1 MDMEST
7 AVRQERF
14 RAMGTD
20 AHVIVAAPDAV
31 AATLVGLA
39 RQRVELLEQC
49 WSRFRPTSELSGLN
63 ARAGSGPIPVSED
76 LLILVQ
82 RMHDAW
88 VLSDG
93 LFDPTV
99 LTSMNRLGY
108 DTDFT
113 TVSARPFGPA
123 DVAVVPSPGMTS
135 IVIDPLASTVSL
147 PTGIGIDPGAIGK
160 GLAADL
166 IADELHSI
174 GAQGVLVNLGGD
186 IAIRGT
192 LAEQWTIGIEDERRS
207 LEEQERTIDVLV
219 LPDGAKSIGV
229 ATSTTLKRRWAQGRR
244 HHVIDPRTGDMAT
257 SDLVQVTV
265 AAQQAW
271 HAEVIATTAL
281 LKPSHEALAWLED
294 LRLPALLLTASD
306 EHRTSVF
313 DVMTG
318 GTPHRPHD
326 QHSEEH
332 HSDNRHPR
340 ELLEAHHG

>member
-20 AHVIVAAPDAV
+20 AHVIVAAPDEA

-49 WSRFRPTSELSGLN
+49 WSRFRPTSELSVLN
-63 ARAGSGPIPVSED
+63 ARAGSGAVLVSDD
-76 LLILVQ
+76 LLTLVQ

-99 LTSMNRLGY
+99 LASMTRLGY
-108 DTDFT
+108 DADFT
-113 TVSARPFGPA
+113 TVSGRPFGPA
-123 DVAVVPSPGMTS
+123 DVTVAPAPGMAA
-135 IVIDPLASTVSL
+135 IGIDPIASTVSL
-147 PTGIGIDPGAIGK
+147 PMGIGIDPGAIGK

-166 IADELHSI
+166 IADELHAV

-186 IAIRGT
+186 IAMRGT
-192 LAEQWTIGIEDERRS
+192 LAEQWMIGIEDER
-207 LEEQERTIDVLV
+207 LGEHPERTIDVLA
-219 LPDGAKSIGV
+219 LPDGAESIGV
-229 ATSTTLKRRWAQGRR
+229 ATSTSLKRRWAQGRR

-257 SDLVQVTV
+257 SDLVQVSV

-281 LKPSHEALAWLED
+281 LKPSYEAIAWLEE
-294 LRLPALLLTASD
+294 LRLPALLLTESA
-306 EHRTSVF
+306 ELRTSTF
-313 DVMTG
+313 EEMTG
-318 GTPHRPHD
+318 RHYDRPH
-326 QHSEEH
+326 H
-332 HSDNRHPR
+332 HQR